1 MKDGDKPATSVPKI
15 GEMIPARKRALRI
28 AGYTLLAGERLD
40 MGALATQVEVNR
52 TTLYRWFGSK
62 DQLVADAL
70 WDLADRTFTRQLAE
84 RADHEGPV
92 APQMVAD
99 YARIVIEH
107 PGIRAFLRRDSA
119 YAFQLLTGR
128 NVKYHARLVARI
140 LGLLQ
145 RDDAAGLLT
154 VSGSVALEDLAYTS
168 ARIIEVYAHAFE
180 LTGEVPDGES
190 ASRVLLALL
199 R

>member
-1 MKDGDKPATSVPKI
+1 MTNGEKP
-15 GEMIPARKRALRI
+15 GARPPTESGVKSARTQALRR
-28 AGYTLLAGERLD
+28 AGATLLAGERLD
-40 MGALATQVEVNR
+40 MGVLADQVDVNR
-52 TTLYRWFGSK
+52 TTLYRWFGSR

-70 WDLADRTFTRQLAE
+70 WDLADRTFTRQE
-84 RADHEGPV
+84 ADHVDDGGPKT
-92 APQMVAD
+92 PRMVAD

-107 PGIRAFLRRDSA
+107 PGIRAFLGRDSA

-128 NVKYHARLVARI
+128 SVRFHARLVARI

-145 RDDAAGLLT
+145 QDDEAGLLT
-154 VSGSVALEDLAYTS
+154 VSSVVTLEDLAYTS

-180 LTGEVPDGES
+180 LTGEMADGDR